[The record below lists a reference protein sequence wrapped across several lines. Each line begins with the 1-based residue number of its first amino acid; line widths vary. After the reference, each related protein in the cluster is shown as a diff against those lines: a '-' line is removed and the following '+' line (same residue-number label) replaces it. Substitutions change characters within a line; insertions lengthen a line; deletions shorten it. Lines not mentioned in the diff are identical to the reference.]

1 VLVVVALAGFVVVAL
16 AARQIGTIAARA
28 RLPLITGFLLTGIVA
43 GPHVIGLIP
52 PGTAERLRFV
62 DQISLAFIAFAAG
75 AEISASSLRGRWKSI
90 GWVTGG
96 LVGVTLA
103 VGGAGFY
110 LLSGHIPFL
119 QAFGPANRAG
129 IALLAAAILVAR
141 SPSSAIAIVSE
152 LRARGPLT
160 RTALGVTIIS
170 DVVVIV
176 VFAISISVADALLR
190 GLGFDARFLLTLTA
204 ELAGAFAAGYL
215 LGRILTAVLSFRVAG
230 AWKIAAIL
238 VSGYAAFAGMATLRT
253 ATSDSALGEI
263 SIEPLLVCMVAG
275 FYVVNFSGYRME
287 FARLLETIAP
297 AVYVAFFTLTGATLA
312 LDVLAGTW
320 PIAVALVLL
329 RLVSIFTGSLFGGIA
344 AGEPAR
350 LTRIGWMVYITQA
363 GVGLGLAKEVADEF
377 PAWGPAFATLL
388 IAVIV
393 LNQIIGPPLFKWA
406 IHRAGEA
413 HVRAEREDAGSRDV
427 LIFGLEGQSLA
438 LARELRK
445 HRWNARVASR
455 KAASLAEAADA
466 DVPIVPIADLTV
478 EEMRRLGA
486 DRAGALVLMLSD
498 EENLRLCEMAFE
510 HFGTPQL
517 VVRLSDR
524 ANAPRFVELGA
535 RVVEPGTAMV
545 SLLDQSV
552 RSPAAASLLLGMEAG
567 QQVAD
572 VELRNDRL
580 HGIALRDLQLPL
592 ETLVLSVRRGGH
604 AIVSHGYTR
613 LETGDRVTVLGPPA
627 SLDEIARRFEPGA

>member
-1 VLVVVALAGFVVVAL
+1 VLVVAALAGFALVAL
-16 AARQIGTIAARA
+16 AARQLGEFAARA
-28 RLPLITGFLLTGIVA
+28 RLPLITGFLVTGILA

-52 PGTAERLRFV
+52 PGAAERLRFV

-75 AEISASSLRGRWKSI
+75 AEIYGRSLRGRWKSI

-96 LVGVTLA
+96 LVGLTLA

-110 LLSGHIPFL
+110 LLSDRIPFL
-119 QAFGPANRAG
+119 QALGPGDRVG

-190 GLGFDARFLLTLTA
+190 GLGFDAWFLLVLSA
-204 ELAGAFAAGYL
+204 ELVGAFAAGYL
-215 LGRILTAVLSFRVAG
+215 LGRLLAAVLSFRVAA

-238 VSGYAAFAGMATLRT
+238 ACGYLAFAGSAALRSV
-253 ATSDSALGEI
+253 TSARLSDEI

-275 FYVVNFSGYRME
+275 FYVVNFSAYRME

-297 AVYVAFFTLTGATLA
+297 GVYVAFFTLTGATLA
-312 LDVLAGTW
+312 LDVLAETW
-320 PIAVALVLL
+320 PIAVALALL
-329 RLVSIFTGSLFGGIA
+329 RLGAIFAGSLFGGVA
-344 AGEPAR
+344 AREPAR
-350 LTRIGWMVYITQA
+350 LNRIAWMVYITQA

-377 PAWGPAFATLL
+377 PGWGTSFATLL

-406 IHRAGEA
+406 LHRAGEA
-413 HVRAEREDAGSRDV
+413 HVRAEREDGGSRDV
-427 LIFGLEGQSLA
+427 LILGLEGQSLA
-438 LARELRK
+438 LARELRR
-445 HRWNARVASR
+445 HRWDARIASR
-455 KAASLAEAADA
+455 KAATLAGAADA
-466 DVPIVPIADLTV
+466 DVPIVPISDLTV

-498 EENLRLCEMAFE
+498 EENLRLCEMAYE
-510 HFGTPQL
+510 HFGTPQV

-524 ANAPRFVELGA
+524 SNAPRFVELGA
-535 RVVEPGTAMV
+535 RIVEPGTAMV
-545 SLLDQSV
+545 SLLDQFV
-552 RSPAAASLLLGMEAG
+552 RSPVAASLLLGMEG
-567 QQVAD
+567 NQQVAD
-572 VELRNDRL
+572 LELRNARL
-580 HGIALRDLQLPL
+580 HGIALRDLRLPL
-592 ETLVLSVRRGGH
+592 ETLVLSVHRGGH

>member
-1 VLVVVALAGFVVVAL
+1 VLVVAALVGFALVALASRQLGQV
-16 AARQIGTIAARA
+16 AARF

-43 GPHVIGLIP
+43 GPYVTGLISP
-52 PGTAERLRFV
+52 HTAERLRFV

-75 AEISASSLRGRWKSI
+75 AEIYGRSLKGRWRSI

-103 VGGAGFY
+103 VGGSGFY
-110 LLSGHIPFL
+110 LLSARIPFL
-119 QAFGPANRAG
+119 QTMAPGNRLG

-160 RTALGVTIIS
+160 RTSLGVTIIS

-176 VFAISISVADALLR
+176 VFAISIAVADALLQD
-190 GLGFDARFLLTLTA
+190 LGVDARFVLVLTT
-204 ELAGAFAAGYL
+204 ELVGAFLGGFL
-215 LGRILTAVLSFRVAG
+215 LGRLLAVLLSLRVA
-230 AWKIAAIL
+230 APWKTAGIL
-238 VSGYAAFAGMATLRT
+238 ACGYAAFAGAAALRAATAARLPE
-253 ATSDSALGEI
+253 EI

-275 FYVVNFSGYRME
+275 FFVVNFTAYRME
-287 FARLLETIAP
+287 FSRLLEATAP
-297 AVYVAFFTLTGATLA
+297 AVYVAFFTLTGASIA
-312 LDVLAGTW
+312 LDVLAETW
-320 PIAVALVLL
+320 PIAVTLVLL
-329 RLVSIFTGSLFGGIA
+329 RLVSIFAGSFFGGVA

-350 LTRIGWMVYITQA
+350 LNRIGWMVYVTQA
-363 GVGLGLAKEVADEF
+363 GVGLGLAKEVADDF
-377 PAWGPAFATLL
+377 PGWGPAFATLL

-393 LNQIIGPPLFKWA
+393 INQIIGPPLFKWA

-413 HVRAEREDAGSRDV
+413 HVRADREDDGSRDV
-427 LIFGLEGQSLA
+427 LIVGLEGQSLA
-438 LARELRK
+438 LARQLRT
-445 HRWNARVASR
+445 HHWNARIASR
-455 KAASLAEAADA
+455 KAATLAEASDA

-478 EEMRRLGA
+478 EEMRRISA
-486 DRAGALVLMLSD
+486 DRAGVLVLMLSD

-510 HFGTPQL
+510 NFGTPQL

-524 ANAPRFVELGA
+524 ANAPRFIELGA
-535 RVVEPGTAMV
+535 RIVEPGTAMV
-545 SLLDQSV
+545 SLLDQFV
-552 RSPAAASLLLGMEAG
+552 RSPAAASLLLGMDGG

-572 VELRNDRL
+572 LELRNSTL
-580 HGIALRDLQLPL
+580 HGIALRDLRLPL
-592 ETLVLSVRRGGH
+592 ETLVLSVHRGGH

-613 LETGDRVTVLGPPA
+613 LEVGDRVTVLGPPQ